1 MKGTRFTLL
10 KRILPLIGIIIFIYL
25 FFTLNLEKTTQAFL
39 TIPPLYII
47 LALTLTLPVIFLR
60 TYIWQLINH
69 QQHIH
74 LGFFQTMKIFL
85 IGYFYGTI
93 SPGYMGQLIRIPYMK
108 EKTRQPYGKLFVNT
122 FLETTLHTLSLYLMM
137 SIGGLLI
144 LTLHPELFQIILI
157 WIIIISV
164 LFFIFI
170 NKNRGEKIIYF
181 LIRFLVPKQ
190 GKYVCTQFVN
200 TFYTDFPRVRTL
212 LVPF

>member
-25 FFTLNLEKTTQAFL
+25 LFTLNLEKTTQAFL

-47 LALTLTLPVIFLR
+47 LALTLTLPV
-60 TYIWQLINH
+60 
-69 QQHIH
+69 
-74 LGFFQTMKIFL
+74 
-85 IGYFYGTI
+85 
-93 SPGYMGQLIRIPYMK
+93 
-108 EKTRQPYGKLFVNT
+108 T